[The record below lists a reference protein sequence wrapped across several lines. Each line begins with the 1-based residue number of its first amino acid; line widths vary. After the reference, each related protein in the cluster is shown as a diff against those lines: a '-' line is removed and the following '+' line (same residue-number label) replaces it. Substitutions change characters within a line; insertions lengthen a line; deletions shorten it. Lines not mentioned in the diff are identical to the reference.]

1 MEKGTAEKLA
11 EFGLTKNES
20 RVYLALLEV
29 GPTTTKALIEK
40 SGMHTSKVYE
50 ALERLAQKG
59 LARFA
64 LEGGRKKFQAA
75 DPQGIIFFLEEKQAE
90 LERGK
95 EAAKK
100 MLPALRA
107 LEKPAARQS
116 VAVFQGL
123 KGYKSML
130 DGMLREIGKNGE
142 YDAFASGMLKAELG
156 PYWYRFQTKKKALGI
171 TSRCLWGER
180 VRAKKE
186 YLEEYFGKGR
196 FMRSGAYSAPVDT
209 FVYNDNVLQVS
220 YSPEPIFAVL
230 IQSAGMA
237 KSYRELFESLW
248 KAGKG

>member
-1 MEKGTAEKLA
+1 MKEGTIEKLA

-50 ALERLAQKG
+50 ALERLVQKG
-59 LARFA
+59 LAKFA
-64 LEGGRKKFQAA
+64 LEGGRKRFQAA
-75 DPQGIIFFLEEKQAE
+75 DPQSIIFFLEEKQAE

-95 EAAKK
+95 ETAKK

-107 LEKPAARQS
+107 LEKPAQRQS
-116 VAVFQGL
+116 VSVFHGL

-130 DGMLREIGKNGE
+130 DGMLREIGKDGE
-142 YDAFASGMLKAELG
+142 YDAFASGMLKGELG

-171 TSRCLWGER
+171 KSRCLWGEK
-180 VRAKKE
+180 VHAKKE
-186 YLEEYFGKGR
+186 YLDEYFGEGK
-196 FMRSGAYSAPVDT
+196 FIRSGSYSAPVDT
-209 FVYNDNVLQVS
+209 FIYKDKVLQVS

-248 KAGKG
+248 RTGKL